1 MNRIYGGIETTTQLR
16 DLQEKANK
24 ENGIAVGVSH
34 NRVAYA
40 FINGKATRISPNE
53 VAKYLDI
60 DVEKAKELI
69 ESRGNLVI
77 EEPKVE
83 EPKVEEVNTP
93 IVEASIAPTV
103 EENEKPKEISDV
115 IKTEP
120 EIKINAI
127 LEDIANKI
135 AENHNEDNAELV
147 NALNDLTK
155 ELKEIKELLYER
167 LF

>member
-69 ESRGNLVI
+69 ESRGNLVL
-77 EEPKVE
+77 E

>member
-1 MNRIYGGIETTTQLR
+1 MAKIYGQIETTSQLR

-24 ENGIAVGVSH
+24 ENGVAVGISH

-40 FINGKATRISPNE
+40 FINNKATRITANE

-60 DVEKAKELI
+60 DVEKANELI
-69 ESRGNLVI
+69 EARGNLVL

-83 EPKVEEVNTP
+83 EPKGEEVNTP

-103 EENEKPKEISDV
+103 EEKSKEISDV

-127 LEDIANKI
+127 LEDVANKI